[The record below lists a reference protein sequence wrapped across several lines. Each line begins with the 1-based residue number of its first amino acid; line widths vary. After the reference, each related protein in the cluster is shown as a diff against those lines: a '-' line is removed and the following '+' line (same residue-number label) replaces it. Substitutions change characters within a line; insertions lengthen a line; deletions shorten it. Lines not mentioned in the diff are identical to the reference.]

1 MHINSLKAIAILS
14 IHLVIAE
21 LAHGQDLGVSMDRSE
36 FYRTMSSQK
45 IEDVDKQLK
54 LVRNSVIAGKEAFEG
69 ALLMKKSGLVTEPHL
84 KLRLFKSGYK
94 KLDAAIKADSGNAEY
109 RFLRLM
115 IQEHAPGFLGYRG
128 ELKKDSA
135 YIRKSYKDMAQEV
148 QHAVLNYSRQS
159 KILRPTDF

>member
-1 MHINSLKAIAILS
+1 MAILS

-21 LAHGQDLGVSMDRSE
+21 LSHSQDQGVSLDRSA

-54 LVRNSVIAGKEAFEG
+54 LVRSSAFAGREAFEG
-69 ALLMKKSGLVTEPHL
+69 ALLMKKAGLIAEPHL

-94 KLDAAIKADSGNAEY
+94 KLDASIKADSANGEY

-115 IQEHAPGFLGYRG
+115 IQEHAPGFLGYRSD
-128 ELKKDSA
+128 LKKDSA
-135 YIRKSYKDMAQEV
+135 YIRKSYKDMALEV
-148 QHAVLNYSRQS
+148 QQAVLNYSRQS